1 LIAEQEATAKVALL
15 VTNHTRMEI
24 KKVQQTSP
32 VKKLILGLIGV
43 VFLASGCQTNQSVE
57 PTALDNSRFMSLWQT
72 YSECRLAS
80 DFSRASVGMK
90 QLSTAAI
97 LDQRTDGHDGFVLPL
112 PAQLERLVE
121 SPANRLA
128 VDIQAMTAACSLHTG
143 QLALHEGQVDEA
155 RQAFASILSLHQ
167 NLSPYYVLQAKR
179 FLTELERGIDIAA
192 VKRP

>member
-1 LIAEQEATAKVALL
+1 
-15 VTNHTRMEI
+15 
-24 KKVQQTSP
+24 
-32 VKKLILGLIGV
+32 
-43 VFLASGCQTNQSVE
+43 
-57 PTALDNSRFMSLWQT
+57 
-72 YSECRLAS
+72 
-80 DFSRASVGMK
+80 MK

-97 LDQRTDGHDGFVLPL
+97 LDQRTDGYDGFVLPL

-167 NLSPYYVLQAKR
+167 NLSPYYVVQAKR